1 MWSRHP
7 DDGHCRY
14 CKRLAFFQLTI
25 DGALSQLNENFSIT
39 TYISEVAK
47 TSHYIEEH
55 GLRFYLKLSLLKV
68 FMFYDICFLII

>member
-7 DDGHCRY
+7 DDGHCRH
-14 CKRLAFFQLTI
+14 CKRLAFFRLTI

-47 TSHYIEEH
+47 T
-55 GLRFYLKLSLLKV
+55 KSL
-68 FMFYDICFLII
+68 YRGT

>member
-7 DDGHCRY
+7 DDGHCRH
-14 CKRLAFFQLTI
+14 CKRLAFFRLTI

-47 TSHYIEEH
+47 TNHYIEEH
-55 GLRFYLKLSLLKV
+55 GLHFYLKV
-68 FMFYDICFLII
+68 FMFYDNCFKIL